1 MIRDITIK
9 DMVVHGEEIKSANQC
24 RMGGRAVQEYKL
36 RVEV

>member
-24 RMGGRAVQEYKL
+24 RMV
-36 RVEV
+36 VELSKNINFE